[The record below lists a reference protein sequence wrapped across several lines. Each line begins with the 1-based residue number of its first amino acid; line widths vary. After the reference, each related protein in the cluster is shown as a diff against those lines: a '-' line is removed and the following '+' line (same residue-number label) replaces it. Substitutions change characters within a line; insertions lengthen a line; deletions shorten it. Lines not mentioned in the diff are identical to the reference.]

1 MANKND
7 TPRLAPFYVRRVARY
22 GHPEDGG
29 RRTPGIL
36 HWHVTRRRDGA
47 TLAVCHTRQRAR
59 DVARGFNDGD
69 RSAWVTATTN
79 AAVARVSVR
88 KGAEPGK
95 LAETSG
101 ARDTDPSRSPTLP
114 VRDGGRVSDE
124 RDDPRQM
131 RLPLTG
137 HDAIAFAERHGT
149 PLCKHADPVEGAR
162 VDVTVDEA
170 RAIAREDAGLLYVD
184 DDGARRTPGTNG
196 EPASAHVRAGLGFR

>member
-7 TPRLAPFYVRRVARY
+7 TPRLAPFFVRRVARY

-88 KGAEPGK
+88 DSPVGTGAVDFLEKILPPVVSECAEPGK
-95 LAETSG
+95 LAEASG
-101 ARDTDPSRSPTLP
+101 SSNTDPAGSPALP
-114 VRDGGRVSDE
+114 VRDGGGVRDKL
-124 RDDPRQM
+124 DDPRQM
-131 RLPLTG
+131 RLPL
-137 HDAIAFAERHGT
+137 H
-149 PLCKHADPVEGAR
+149 
-162 VDVTVDEA
+162 
-170 RAIAREDAGLLYVD
+170 
-184 DDGARRTPGTNG
+184 G
-196 EPASAHVRAGLGFR
+196 EPASARVRAGLGFS